1 MRNARRKAS
10 RGQCL
15 PEVAAQPGLLLVL
28 LLTPVGLDFEQI
40 WVQTLLG
47 MLATAA
53 IVLVIAWRKHRKTI
67 EGLQAEL
74 RRALEQARNSNRERD
89 QAQGELLLRLD
100 QERELNKQK
109 MQLQA
114 QLADYEKYAALA
126 QMALG
131 AAHEIN
137 NPLLGILSH
146 LELELK
152 VASPEAHT
160 EIEQCIES
168 AKRIS
173 ATTRG
178 LLNYTRPD
186 PVRVSRIQ
194 LGPLTGE
201 LLSFLQ
207 HQPLLRALRVENRVT
222 SEVPAIYADSQQL
235 SQVLMNVLLNA
246 AEATPAGGSI
256 RVEAQA
262 LPATKGVEIR
272 VTDTGSGI
280 PADILP
286 HIFEPFFTT
295 KRGKGTGLGLSISQ
309 AYIRRHG
316 GEISVESAQA
326 EGTTVRITLPIRGQA
341 ALCAEEENT
350 EVVV

>member
-1 MRNARRKAS
+1 MKGAGWKAGGHVS
-10 RGQCL
+10 L
-15 PEVAAQPGLLLVL
+15 PRLAATHGFVL
-28 LLTPVGLDFEQI
+28 LLLPIPGLHLWHL
-40 WVQTLLG
+40 WVQG
-47 MLATAA
+47 LAG
-53 IVLVIAWRKHRKTI
+53 VLVLAAVVFALAWWVSKNRAER
-67 EGLQAEL
+67 LQDEL
-74 RRALEQARNSNRERD
+74 QQAQEEARAREKERD
-89 QAQGELLLRLD
+89 LAQGELLLRLD
-100 QERELNKQK
+100 QERELNQQK

-152 VASPEAHT
+152 TADTEAHS

-168 AKRIS
+168 AKRIA

-186 PVRVSRIQ
+186 PMRVSRIQ
-194 LGPLTGE
+194 LGR
-201 LLSFLQ
+201 LQ
-207 HQPLLRALRVENRVT
+207 HQPMLRALRVENRVT
-222 SEVPAIYADSQQL
+222 SELPAIHADSQQL

-256 RVEAQA
+256 VVEAEH
-262 LPATKGVEIR
+262 LPASESAEIR
-272 VTDTGSGI
+272 VIDSGAGI

-286 HIFEPFFTT
+286 HVFEPFFTT
-295 KRGKGTGLGLSISQ
+295 KHGKGTGLGLSISQ
-309 AYIRRHG
+309 AYVRSHG
-316 GEISVESAQA
+316 GEIRLQSQEGA
-326 EGTTVRITLPIRGQA
+326 GTTVRITLPLRRQPESGV
-341 ALCAEEENT
+341 EEEKS

>member
-1 MRNARRKAS
+1 MKHARRKAS
-10 RGQCL
+10 GEPCPL
-15 PEVAAQPGLLLVL
+15 EEAGKAGLLLVL
-28 LLTPVGLDFEQI
+28 LLPQVGFDFEQI
-40 WVQTLLG
+40 SLQTLLG
-47 MLATAA
+47 MLTTAA
-53 IVLVIAWRKHRKTI
+53 VVLIIAWRRHRKTI
-67 EGLQAEL
+67 KRLRAEL
-74 RRALEQARNSNRERD
+74 CRALEQARNSNRERD
-89 QAQGELLLRLD
+89 LAQGELLLRLD

-114 QLADYEKYAALA
+114 QLADYEKCAALA

-152 VASPEAHT
+152 ASNPEAHT

-194 LGPLTGE
+194 LGRLLGE

-207 HQPLLRALRVENRVT
+207 HQPLLRTLQVENRVT
-222 SEVPAIYADSQQL
+222 SDVPAIYADSQQL

-262 LPATKGVEIR
+262 MPATKEVEIR
-272 VTDTGSGI
+272 VTDTGNGI
-280 PADILP
+280 PPDILP

-309 AYIRRHG
+309 AFIRRHG
-316 GEISVESAQA
+316 GEIRVESTPGK
-326 EGTTVRITLPIRGQA
+326 GTTVRITLPIGGRA
-341 ALCAEEENT
+341 ALAAEEENT